1 MRNLKLTLAY
11 DGTDYVGWQIQ
22 SNGLAIQ
29 EVLERAISQ
38 LTGEENK
45 LLVAGRTDSG
55 VHALGQVCNFR
66 TNSPIPCHGFRNA
79 LQDILP
85 EDILVRE
92 VEEAPL
98 DFHAT
103 FSAKSKHYRYVIL
116 NSRLPNPFVKRYAY
130 HYHVALDVNVM
141 QVAAQE
147 LLGTHDFRCF
157 ETKWPNKATSVRTV
171 LRASVTRQTCWPV
184 FGYPEPSDSQP
195 YLSPKMKV
203 APIVAPGPEFV
214 WVDIAA
220 DGFLYN
226 MVRTIVGTLIRVGR
240 GYWQP
245 SDIRRIVN
253 EQDRTL
259 AGETAPAHGLYLVN
273 VDYDGVGR
281 LSTELPQDKRTST
294 IRTRSASEGG
304 G

>member
-11 DGTDYVGWQIQ
+11 DGTDYVGWQMQ
-22 SNGLAIQ
+22 TNGRAIQ
-29 EVLERAISQ
+29 EVLEKAISR
-38 LTGEENK
+38 LTGEPSK

-55 VHALGQVCNFR
+55 VHALGQVCSLR
-66 TNSPIPCHGFRNA
+66 TNASIPCRGFRSA

-92 VEEAPL
+92 VEEVPL

-103 FSAKSKHYRYVIL
+103 YSAKSKHYRYVIW
-116 NSRLPNPFVKRYAY
+116 NSQLPNPFVKRYAY
-130 HYHVALDVNVM
+130 QYHVALDVDVM
-141 QVAAQE
+141 QAAAQE

-157 ETKWPNKATSVRTV
+157 ESRWPNKATSVRTV
-171 LRASVTRQTCWPV
+171 LRCSVTRQTGWPI
-184 FGYPEPSDSQP
+184 FGYPEPSASQP
-195 YLSPKMKV
+195 YLSPKMSTLPV
-203 APIVAPGPEFV
+203 VAPGYEFL

-226 MVRTIVGTLIRVGR
+226 MVRSIVGTLIRVGR

-259 AGETAPAHGLYLVN
+259 AGETAPAQGLYLVSVDYGN
-273 VDYDGVGR
+273 VDESLRDSKIPVM
-281 LSTELPQDKRTST
+281 E
-294 IRTRSASEGG
+294 
-304 G
+304 

>member
-11 DGTDYVGWQIQ
+11 DGTDYVGWQMQ
-22 SNGLAIQ
+22 TNGRAIQ
-29 EVLERAISQ
+29 EVLERAISR

-55 VHALGQVCNFR
+55 VHALGQVCSFR
-66 TNSPIPCHGFRNA
+66 TNAPIPCQGFRAA

-92 VEEAPL
+92 VEEVPSS
-98 DFHAT
+98 FHAT
-103 FSAKSKHYRYVIL
+103 YSAKSKHYRYVIW
-116 NSRLPNPFVKRYAY
+116 NSQLPNPFVKRYAY
-130 HYHVALDVNVM
+130 HYHVALDVDVM
-141 QVAAQE
+141 QAAAQE

-157 ETKWPNKATSVRTV
+157 ETRWPNKATSVRTI
-171 LRASVTRQTCWPV
+171 LRCSVTRQTGWPV
-184 FGYPEPSDSQP
+184 FGYPEPTNSQP
-195 YLSPKMKV
+195 YRSPKMAA
-203 APIVAPGPEFV
+203 APVFAAGQEFL
-214 WVDIAA
+214 WIDIAA

-226 MVRTIVGTLIRVGR
+226 MVRAIAGTLIRVGR

-259 AGETAPAHGLYLVN
+259 AGETAPAHGLYFVSVN
-273 VDYDGVGR
+273 YGGADRV
-281 LSTELPQDKRTST
+281 
-294 IRTRSASEGG
+294 SASEM
-304 G
+304 